1 MLFLFVRMPVI
12 RAHGPLFASF
22 RATAFISDSLAST
35 ESAAPTYFP
44 AAVAPEAGCNQL
56 QGPCRG
62 PYCLHQHTSSWKPRA
77 ISKLIV
83 SELTASL
90 QKGLNACSLI
100 IWILVNWINCWIETV
115 LLKMTKTQGH
125 RERKGG
131 LISFP
136 FTLGLKHAQ
145 AHTHTYIFRYTLPV
159 CRSSSNSVMLFHT
172 HINTHTQKLYVTQL
186 RRMSA
191 RQGANYHA

>member
-1 MLFLFVRMPVI
+1 MLTPSSKCKWPRFFQLFFPTVPKLVSQKKKGKMLFLFVCMRLI
-12 RAHGPLFASF
+12 RACGPLFASF
-22 RATAFISDSLAST
+22 RATAVIADILAST
-35 ESAAPTYFP
+35 VSAAPTHFP
-44 AAVAPEAGCNQL
+44 VAVAPEAGCNQL
-56 QGPCRG
+56 QDPYWG
-62 PYCLHQHTSSWKPRA
+62 PYCLHQHTLSWKPRA

-115 LLKMTKTQGH
+115 LLKMTKTQGQ

-136 FTLGLKHAQ
+136 FTLGLSEDTSM
-145 AHTHTYIFRYTLPV
+145 HTHT
-159 CRSSSNSVMLFHT
+159 
-172 HINTHTQKLYVTQL
+172 HI
-186 RRMSA
+186 
-191 RQGANYHA
+191 

>member
-1 MLFLFVRMPVI
+1 MRLI
-12 RAHGPLFASF
+12 RACGPLFASF
-22 RATAFISDSLAST
+22 RATAVIAVSLAST
-35 ESAAPTYFP
+35 VSAAPTHFP
-44 AAVAPEAGCNQL
+44 AAVALEAGCNQL
-56 QGPCRG
+56 QDPYRG
-62 PYCLHQHTSSWKPRA
+62 PYCLHQHTLSWKPRA

-115 LLKMTKTQGH
+115 LLKMTKTQGQ

-136 FTLGLKHAQ
+136 FTLGLSEDTSLHIL
-145 AHTHTYIFRYTLPV
+145 THTYTFRFYCCVFL
-159 CRSSSNSVMLFHT
+159 SSNSVMLFHT
-172 HINTHTQKLYVTQL
+172 HRSRTWPNLEKWMLGKVQITMRTDRDKN
-186 RRMSA
+186 
-191 RQGANYHA
+191 